1 MVFYSTRE
9 GEKYHRPGGGGGMPL
24 AGGQTLKIKLV
35 QSIVLQ
41 STCTKTAFFWV
52 LATFGGKKLLKNA
65 VFLRSA
71 VS

>member
-1 MVFYSTRE
+1 MEIWSSTRE
-9 GEKYHRPGGGGGMPL
+9 GEKYHRQGGGGGGMPL

-52 LATFGGKKLLKNA
+52 LATF
-65 VFLRSA
+65 
-71 VS
+71 